1 MALDATVA
9 QKLVKSILESSPNTA
24 SAIIQMK
31 DCGVDI
37 GEITRLAL
45 DHPALKNRLN
55 EIGLAVSA
63 SGGKWPLPSPEAAPV
78 EVAPQAQKGSAP
90 QSSASAASSKKDG
103 E

>member
-1 MALDATVA
+1 MSLDATVA

-55 EIGLAVSA
+55 DIGVVVNA
-63 SGGKWPLPSPEAAPV
+63 SGGKWPLPEAAPI
-78 EVAPQAQKGSAP
+78 EVTSPQKGSAS
-90 QSSASAASSKKDG
+90 QSGATLPPSKKDG

>member
-1 MALDATVA
+1 MLDATVA

-24 SAIIQMK
+24 SAIIQIK

-55 EIGLAVSA
+55 EIGLAVNA
-63 SGGKWPLPSPEAAPV
+63 SGGKWPLPLPEAVPV
-78 EVAPQAQKGSAP
+78 EVVPPQKGSAS
-90 QSSASAASSKKDG
+90 QSGATLPPSKKDG